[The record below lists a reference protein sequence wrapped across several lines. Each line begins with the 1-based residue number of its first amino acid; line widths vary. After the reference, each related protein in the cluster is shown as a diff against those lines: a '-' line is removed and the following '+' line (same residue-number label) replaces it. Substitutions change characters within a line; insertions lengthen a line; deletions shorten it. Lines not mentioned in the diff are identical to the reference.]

1 MEFKSDINFLN
12 NENYSFIHSVI
23 EDNNILT
30 KSFNDYKI
38 PSIKVDGDYKHFGE
52 CKDEPIRTITNILT
66 PVPDLEDDICDIN
79 DEQINKKGEFSHAN
93 STKIYTSEFLIHNW
107 KNAIKKF
114 IIKKKEEIYA
124 ESYKIK
130 LTNDIHMISSIYIY
144 LILDDNIS

>member
-38 PSIKVDGDYKHFGE
+38 PSKKVDGDYKHFGE

-114 IIKKKEEIYA
+114 IIKKKKKYMQ
-124 ESYKIK
+124 KVIK
-130 LTNDIHMISSIYIY
+130 LN
-144 LILDDNIS
+144 